1 MSESPAPRTP
11 TPTPNPTG
19 REILRMG
26 LWNYVSSRWAPDNG
40 AVKWV
45 FEIGI
50 LVVFFLVLA
59 ILAKLAQG

>member
-11 TPTPNPTG
+11 TPAPNPTG

-26 LWNYVSSRWAPDNG
+26 LWNYISSRWAPKNSAG
-40 AVKWV
+40 KWV